1 MDSQTSKIEL
11 VKMILNIENEKF
23 IEKIKDFIQKENVDF
38 WDELSLSEQKEI
50 EKGIEELDKGK
61 RIELIRI
68 YNDQFTKDSEYLI
81 KMIDFSI
88 VDKTLIGKA
97 ERFKKLN

>member
-23 IEKIKDFIQKENVDF
+23 IEKIKDFIQKEAVDF

-61 RIELIRI
+61 RVEF
-68 YNDQFTKDSEYLI
+68 NDFL
-81 KMIDFSI
+81 
-88 VDKTLIGKA
+88 
-97 ERFKKLN
+97 KKIS